1 MRAWIYDRAILPV
14 TTAWYAEVL
23 RRLPERARLL
33 DVGIGTGGA
42 LIANARL
49 VREKR
54 LRVHGIDV
62 DRAYVQRCRR
72 ALRVAALEA
81 QVHVALEPVEQH
93 LGGPYDAVYFSG
105 SFMLLPDPAAALR
118 HVCNLLAPDGLVY
131 FTQTFE
137 HRPSRLME
145 HVKPLLRFLTTIDF
159 GRVSYEAAFRRSIAA
174 GGAELIE
181 LVELRPGAR
190 RSQCLAI
197 ARPANR
203 ATRPA

>member
-49 VREKR
+49 VREKH

-72 ALRVAALEA
+72 AIRAAGLEA
-81 QVHVALEPVEQH
+81 QVHVVLEPVEQH

-105 SFMLLPDPAAALR
+105 SLMLLPEPVAALR
-118 HVCNLLAPDGLVY
+118 HVCTLLAPDGLVY
-131 FTQTFE
+131 STQTFE
-137 HRPSRLME
+137 HRPSVLAAR
-145 HVKPLLRFLTTIDF
+145 VKPLLRFLTTIDF
-159 GRVSYEAAFRRSIAA
+159 GRVTYEGDFRRSVADA
-174 GGAELIE
+174 GAD
-181 LVELRPGAR
+181 LVELVALRSGAR

-197 ARPANR
+197 ARPAS
-203 ATRPA
+203 TPPA